1 MMSLLLDFTIETK
14 RNNEKN
20 GKINMSKFRLRIKSI
35 NQKYFRDKKNNKIK
49 IKTKV
54 IFFVI
59 IYNRKLKINTFP
71 KSTNNQPYIH
81 LSFPG
86 WKKNNQ
92 KKKNEI

>member
-59 IYNRKLKINTFP
+59 IYNIKLKINTFS
-71 KSTNNQPYIH
+71 K
-81 LSFPG
+81 
-86 WKKNNQ
+86 
-92 KKKNEI
+92 